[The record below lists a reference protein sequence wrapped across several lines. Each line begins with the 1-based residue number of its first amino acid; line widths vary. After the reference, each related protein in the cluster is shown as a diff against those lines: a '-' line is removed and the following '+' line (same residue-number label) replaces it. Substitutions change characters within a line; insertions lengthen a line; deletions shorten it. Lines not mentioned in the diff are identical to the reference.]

1 MVKPATVIA
10 VADGTANARALLSAT
25 KRCAYVSLT
34 DSTRLMSSSPPAAVK
49 ARVFSPSVSQL
60 TGTVK
65 LETLRAWLRKRTTPR
80 SWPLRARPTAWSKS
94 SVEPW
99 ITTSSAA
106 VPLFGSRLLTVMAF
120 VIGSP
125 NQLTMSAPKKL
136 SRSPLFTSAVKKM
149 LRSTRLKVYVVLA
162 GAGAPLPGLPFAP
175 ATRSA
180 LPMPLVT

>member
-1 MVKPATVIA
+1 MVKPETVTA
-10 VADGTANARALLSAT
+10 VAAGTLNASALLSAA

-49 ARVFSPSVSQL
+49 ESVFSPSVSQL
-60 TGTVK
+60 AGIEK

-80 SWPLRARPTAWSKS
+80 SWPLSARATAWSKS

-106 VPLFGSRLLTVMAF
+106 LPPVGSRLLTVIAF
-120 VIGSP
+120 VTGTP
-125 NQLTMSAPKKL
+125 NQLTISWPSQL

-149 LRSTRLKVYVVLA
+149 FRSTRVNVYGVLA
-162 GAGAPLPGLPFAP
+162 GAGAPVPALPFGLLM
-175 ATRSA
+175 RRA